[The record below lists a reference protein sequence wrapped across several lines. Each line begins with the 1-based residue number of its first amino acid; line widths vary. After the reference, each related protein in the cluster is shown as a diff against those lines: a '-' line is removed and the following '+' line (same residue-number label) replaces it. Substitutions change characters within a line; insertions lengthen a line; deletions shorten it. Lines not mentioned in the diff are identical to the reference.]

1 MMKKKKCLPQSIG
14 ILFIRWNFYNRIA
27 VAVAYFEEGKM
38 IYMTIDKEKMKKICD
53 NFLPKEVTYDFISD
67 YPIAM
72 KKQKISETAW
82 NDMAIQQNGILEI
95 KKVSP
100 IASKL
105 NMKKFN
111 QYAKHFF
118 E

>member
-1 MMKKKKCLPQSIG
+1 MAKKKHLPQSTG
-14 ILFIRWNFYNRIA
+14 LLFIRWNFYNRIC

-38 IYMTIDKEKMKKICD
+38 IYMTIDKDKMRKICD

-72 KKQKISETAW
+72 KGKKVNEAFW

-105 NMKKFN
+105 NRKKFN
-111 QYAKHFF
+111 QYAKHFL